1 MKLTVLPEL
10 LAICRMAPGEPAPAW
25 ASGGPFTS
33 VTRTADELSIVCC
46 QSAAPPSVTQNP
58 GWRALRVAGPLD
70 LSLIGILL
78 SIAQPLADAG
88 ISLFA
93 VSTFD
98 TDYVLVKEASL
109 PQAVAAL
116 TAEGHTVD
124 E

>member
-10 LAICRMAPGEPAPAW
+10 LAICRMAPDEALPAW
-25 ASGGPFTS
+25 AAGGPFLS
-33 VTRTADELSIVCC
+33 VTRTADELSVVCS
-46 QSAAPPSVTQNP
+46 QSAVPRAVTHDP

-70 LSLIGILL
+70 LSLIGVLL

-98 TDYVLVKEASL
+98 TDYILVKEASL

>member
-1 MKLTVLPEL
+1 
-10 LAICRMAPGEPAPAW
+10 MAPGEPLPAW
-25 ASGGPFTS
+25 AAGGPILS
-33 VTRTADELSIVCC
+33 VTRTADELSVVCL
-46 QSAAPPSVTQNP
+46 QSAVPPSVTRNP
-58 GWRALRVAGPLD
+58 GWRALRIAGPLD
-70 LSLIGILL
+70 LSMIGVLL

-88 ISLFA
+88 ISIFA
-93 VSTFD
+93 ISTFD

>member
-1 MKLTVLPEL
+1 MTVLPEL
-10 LAICRMAPGEPAPAW
+10 LAICRMAPDEPLPGW
-25 ASGGPFTS
+25 ATSGSFTS
-33 VTRTADELSIVCC
+33 VTRTADELSIVCS
-46 QSAAPPSVTQNP
+46 QSVVPASVTQNT

-70 LSLIGILL
+70 LSLIGILF

-93 VSTFD
+93 ISTFD

>member
-1 MKLTVLPEL
+1 
-10 LAICRMAPGEPAPAW
+10 MAPDEALPAW
-25 ASGGPFTS
+25 ATGGPFLS
-33 VTRTADELSIVCC
+33 VTRTADELSVVCS
-46 QSAAPPSVTQNP
+46 QSAAPPAVTHDP

-70 LSLIGILL
+70 LSLIGVLL

-98 TDYVLVKEASL
+98 TDYVLIKEASL